1 MAQWCE
7 DFKADSLWF
16 FFFLFRYKM
25 LASALTLCHTVSMSK
40 LKGRGRSKIMFYL
53 YCSLS
58 RGRIFS
64 VSICQTPLL
73 SYWSCGMSHMAATKP
88 ISVRDNELTIVVLEK

>member
-1 MAQWCE
+1 
-7 DFKADSLWF
+7 
-16 FFFLFRYKM
+16 M